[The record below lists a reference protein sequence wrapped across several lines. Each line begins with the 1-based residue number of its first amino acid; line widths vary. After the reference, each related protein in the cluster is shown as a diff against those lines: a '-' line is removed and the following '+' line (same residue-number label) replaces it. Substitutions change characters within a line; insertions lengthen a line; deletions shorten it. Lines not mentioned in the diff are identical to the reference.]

1 MEDNAA
7 LMAQEPVMTSPMT
20 SYNDVMSYLHSI
32 RISEEVKRSVAQ
44 RLMEE
49 VTGKNL
55 SKAFARLEHLILL
68 KDDWDGYGG
77 RKISYQVIDNLR
89 QVLLI
94 SDDKDWENWMI
105 SPEPSGTL
113 ALQSKEH
120 IASISVGDEE
130 FSYYSCRGN
139 QEDWADD
146 VKFEPNTFL
155 SVMRRIV

>member
-7 LMAQEPVMTSPMT
+7 VMAQEPVVARPMT
-20 SYNDVMSYLHSI
+20 SYSDVMGFLHSI

-55 SKAFARLEHLILL
+55 SKAFARLDHLCQL

-77 RKISYQVIDNLR
+77 RRISYQVIDNLR

-130 FSYYSCRGN
+130 FSYYSSRRDK
-139 QEDWADD
+139 EDWADD

-155 SVMRRIV
+155 DVMRRIV